1 VKQGKE
7 ERKSMEMSFNKLH
20 KKFNMNIDFDG
31 DIDCDSGIGTSDEKY
46 ITGDIINEEVT
57 RL

>member
-1 VKQGKE
+1 MKQGKE

-31 DIDCDSGIGTSDEKY
+31 DIDYDLGG
-46 ITGDIINEEVT
+46 
-57 RL
+57 